1 MKTIGQKIRES
12 RGKNHISGEALGV
25 ALGLSKGTV
34 SRIENDEL
42 KGGPDPDLVIK
53 IAEALGDDTILLHY
67 LEENPVYQAIL
78 PKIFPDLNNI
88 RRDPAVIFTRLAR
101 EAEEAMH
108 AAMIMAEVFSNADPR
123 QTPNFEA
130 VFAAKMEQIIDIK
143 RAAEI
148 LEFELIASGVVTKE
162 WLHGVYEQ
170 QQAKCIERGHHRAA
184 ADRRH
189 DERRHSDGRRAG
201 NGAER

>member
-12 RGKNHISGEALGV
+12 RGRSHVSGEALGA

-34 SRIENDEL
+34 SRIENDDL
-42 KGGPDPDLVIK
+42 KGGPDPELIIK
-53 IAEALGDDTILLHY
+53 IAEILGDDSILLHY
-67 LEENPVYQAIL
+67 LEKNPVYRAIL

-101 EAEEAMH
+101 EAEEAMN
-108 AAMIMAEVFSNADPR
+108 AAMIMAEVFSNAEPR
-123 QTPNFEA
+123 MTPNFEA

-148 LEFELIASGVVTKE
+148 LEFELLASGVITKE

-170 QQAKCIERGHHRAA
+170 QQAKCVERGHHRLVP
-184 ADRRH
+184 DRRQ
-189 DERRHSDGRRAG
+189 DDRRHSDGRRAE
-201 NGAER
+201 NGGH

>member
-12 RGKNHISGEALGV
+12 RGKNHVSGEALGA

-53 IAEALGDDTILLHY
+53 IAEALGDDSILLHY
-67 LEENPVYQAIL
+67 LEENPVYRAIL

-101 EAEEAMH
+101 EAEEALH
-108 AAMIMAEVFSNADPR
+108 AAQVMAEVFSNAEPR
-123 QTPNFEA
+123 STPNFEA
-130 VFAAKMEQIIDIK
+130 VFAAKMEQIVDIK

-148 LEFELIASGVVTKE
+148 LEFELIASGVVTRD
-162 WLHGVYEQ
+162 WLQGVYEAQ
-170 QQAKCIERGHHRAA
+170 QRKCEERGHHR
-184 ADRRH
+184 
-189 DERRHSDGRRAG
+189 RRA
-201 NGAER
+201 EDKQ